1 MTEIET
7 LTAALAGRYEIA
19 REIGSGGMATVYLAR
34 DVRHDRKVA
43 LKVLRPELGA
53 VLGVERFLA
62 EIKVTANLQHPN
74 LLPLFDSGEAAGL
87 LFYVM
92 PFVEGE
98 SLRARLDREKQLPVD
113 EAVRI
118 AVAVASALEYAHEHG
133 VIHRD
138 LKPDN
143 ILLQS
148 GQPVLADFGIA
159 LAVANAGGSRIT
171 QTGLSLGTPQYMSPE
186 QATGDRVIDGR
197 TDIYSLGAVL
207 YEMLVGDPPHAG
219 STAQAVIAKL
229 LTEPAKSVA
238 LARASVPAYVD
249 FAVGRALAKLPA
261 DRWTSARAFGE
272 ALQGHGGAVE
282 ASAAAAVARSA
293 RASSASKSSLTF
305 ARPWAV
311 ALVVAVLF
319 GAWGWLRRPARP
331 AEDVVRFALQPS
343 TGQRLAFPYFGNGA
357 PVAISPDGKNVVY
370 SATASVGTQLYLQ
383 STAALRPKA
392 LPGTNGA
399 VFAEFS
405 PDGKWLAFGSGD
417 FKIRKLSL
425 EGGGSTTIAEPGNA
439 FAGLTWISNESI
451 VFGRREYAANG
462 LWRVSAAGGDPTRFS
477 KPDSAAGDKIQ
488 WMPRAA
494 DGGRLVFYTSSAG
507 GLADTH
513 IAVTVAA
520 TGKSVVLRNLSGT
533 FALGLLDNWLLY
545 VRDDG
550 TVMAA
555 RFDKG
560 SLRAE
565 NPVMVQDSVAV
576 AVNLAAAAVSATG
589 ALAYVHSGG
598 MSQVMSVD
606 EHGLARALVE
616 EKRAYAHPRLS
627 PDGTRIAFDVG
638 RTQGTDIWVYDL
650 RSRAFDRIT
659 TVGVSDRPEWTPD
672 GRKLLYSSNR
682 KNSQYS
688 LWWQP
693 VDGSAPAEQ
702 LVVSEHIVREGVVT
716 PDGQAIVYR
725 EDTPATNRDVF
736 LLSLKGDRTPVP
748 LLTSV
753 ADELMPRVSPDGKWL
768 VYISDE
774 SGRYEV
780 YARALTGSGRVTVS
794 AGGGMEPL
802 WSPDG
807 HRVFYR
813 DGMKLMVATITTAPS
828 LAVTGH
834 QLLFE
839 GDFDAHP
846 YHANYDLSHD
856 GKSFIMLK
864 SADDERKLVVVLN
877 WLQELRKK
885 TGETRGGQ

>member
-92 PFVEGE
+92 PFVQGE
-98 SLRARLDREKQLPVD
+98 TLRVRLDREKQLPVD

-186 QATGDRVIDGR
+186 QATGDRGIDGR

-229 LTEPAKSVA
+229 LTEPARSVA
-238 LARASVPAYVD
+238 LSRASVPAYVD
-249 FAVGRALAKLPA
+249 YAVNRALAKLPA
-261 DRWTSARAFGE
+261 DRWSSARAFGE
-272 ALQGHGGAVE
+272 ALQGHGGAME
-282 ASAAAAVARSA
+282 ASAAVGARST
-293 RASSASKSSLTF
+293 RESSVSGWSRVS
-305 ARPWAV
+305 ARPGAV

-331 AEDVVRFALQPS
+331 VGDIVRFALQPA
-343 TGQRLAFPYFGNGA
+343 TGQRLAFPYHGNGA

-370 SATASVGTQLYLQ
+370 SATTGLGTQLYLQ

-392 LPGTNGA
+392 LPGTNNA
-399 VFAEFS
+399 VFPEFS
-405 PDGKWLAFGSGD
+405 PDGKWLAFISND
-417 FKIRKLSL
+417 LKLKKMSL
-425 EGGGSTTIAEPGNA
+425 EGGGSSTVLEAGNA
-439 FAGLTWISNESI
+439 IAGLTWLSNETI
-451 VFGRREYAANG
+451 VFGRREYSALG
-462 LWRVSAAGGDPTRFS
+462 LWQVSAAGGEPTRLS
-477 KPDSAAGDKIQ
+477 SPDSAAGDKIEF
-488 WMPRAA
+488 MPRSV
-494 DGGRLVFYTSSAG
+494 DGGRFVLYTSSSG
-507 GLADTH
+507 GLADTR
-513 IAVTVAA
+513 IAVAVAA
-520 TGKSVVLRNLSGT
+520 TGKSVVLRNLAGT
-533 FALGLLDNWLLY
+533 FALGLFDNWLVY

-555 RFDKG
+555 RFDRG

-565 NPVMVQDSVAV
+565 NPIMVQDSVAV

-589 ALAYVHSGG
+589 VLAYVHSGG

-606 EHGLARALVE
+606 EHGLARVLMD
-616 EKRAYAHPRLS
+616 EKRGYAHPRLS
-627 PDGTRIAFDVG
+627 PDGTRIAFDVA

-650 RSRAFDRIT
+650 RSRAFDRVT

-672 GRKLLYSSNR
+672 GKKLLYSSNR
-682 KNSQYS
+682 KNSQYA

-693 VDGSAPAEQ
+693 ADASAPAEQ
-702 LVVSEHIVREGVVT
+702 LVASEHIVREGVAT

-725 EDTPATNRDVF
+725 EDTPTTNRDVF
-736 LLSLKGDRTPVP
+736 MLPLTGDRKAVP
-748 LLTSV
+748 LVVGV

-768 VYISDE
+768 AYISDE

-780 YARALTGSGRVTVS
+780 YVRALSGSGRVTVS

-807 HRVFYR
+807 RRIFYR
-813 DGMKLMVATITTAPS
+813 DGPKLVAAAIATSPS

-846 YHANYDLSHD
+846 YHPNYDVSHD

-877 WLQELRKK
+877 WLQELRTK
-885 TGETRGGQ
+885 TGQGKAGK